1 MITTKSLILLVILQ
15 ILFPNYTKEKINNN
29 IYNLTIITN
38 GIKVFNINNND
49 NVVQKQCVYNPI
61 EPSIE
66 KQTLSFLPKDYVFL
80 NYSYEIKNSTLYTF
94 HRDVTSSKTFQRL
107 RYPSY
112 TLIIYFYKGNHLS
125 ICDNS
130 HKAKYSIPKP
140 TIVSGNV
147 GQAILFDADIVHA
160 SALPN
165 ENTNTNTNTH
175 SKITP
180 YTRYCKQYKI
190 AHIHDIEKLSHLQGK
205 HISKTDI
212 PKKISTAKLFIRMLS
227 HKYIFLFDNLF
238 IGSFIERQY
247 NNTIVNLISNILN
260 LDFFNNK
267 IENTK

>member
-15 ILFPNYTKEKINNN
+15 ILFPNYTKEKVHNN
-29 IYNLTIITN
+29 ISNLTIINN

-49 NVVQKQCVYNPI
+49 NVIQKQYVYNPI

-94 HRDVTSSKTFQRL
+94 HRDVTSSKTFQQL
-107 RYPSY
+107 TYPSY

-160 SALPN
+160 SALS
-165 ENTNTNTNTH
+165 NTH
-175 SKITP
+175 TKSMT

-205 HISKTDI
+205 HISKTDV

-247 NNTIVNLISNILN
+247 NNTIVNLISYMLN